1 MITALDVFILGVATW
16 RITSLLVR
24 EQGPFKIFERIR
36 ELSGIKHDVDGNIL
50 VIPDNFFADLLSCV
64 WCCSIWVAF
73 GWSVVFFIYPRI
85 VWVAIPFALSSIAVF
100 LDKLNS

>member
-1 MITALDVFILGVATW
+1 MIALDFFILGMATW

-24 EQGPFKIFERIR
+24 EQGPWNIFERIR
-36 ELSGIKHDVDGNIL
+36 ELSGIIHDEDGNVL
-50 VIPDNFFADLLSCV
+50 AIPDNFFADVLSCV

-73 GWSVVFFIYPRI
+73 GWSIVFFIYPVI
-85 VWVAIPFALSSIAVF
+85 TWVAIPFALSSITIF